1 MAGSPSLA
9 MISPAVTAISSPCS
23 RQLLS
28 SGERPANKGSF
39 CNSPGFIRAT
49 SQTAFT
55 LSSQRSC
62 VCNSALSV
70 TVAPMPS
77 EVLGD
82 RLPVLLVLLD
92 RKVHKPEHTEDPS
105 CENPGKQ
112 LPSHGVLHSCV
123 RSDVLMYRERQR
135 SFLYRPM
142 LEKRENHYRTRAFN
156 EDPSALS

>member
-62 VCNSALSV
+62 VCNSAVSV
-70 TVAPMPS
+70 MIAPMPS

-82 RLPVLLVLLD
+82 RLPVFLVLLD

-112 LPSHGVLHSCV
+112 WPSHGVL
-123 RSDVLMYRERQR
+123 R
-135 SFLYRPM
+135 SFKSDECFVFDLILMSLSRATIIPCG
-142 LEKRENHYRTRAFN
+142 EKTEKSLRNDNFE
-156 EDPSALS
+156 